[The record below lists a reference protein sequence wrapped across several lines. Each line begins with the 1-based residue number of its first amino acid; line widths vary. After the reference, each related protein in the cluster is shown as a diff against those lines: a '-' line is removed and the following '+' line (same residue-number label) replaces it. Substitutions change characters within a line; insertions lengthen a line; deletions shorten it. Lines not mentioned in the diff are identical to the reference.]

1 MVWDAANVGKA
12 EVHYDSS
19 ILASFHSISHL
30 PASSFSKVLD
40 EKWLEAAFSFRALA
54 KARQN
59 YEQSEALS
67 ALSRTQDVPS
77 GFAWEVYIDYRP
89 ETSC

>member
-12 EVHYDSS
+12 EVHYDSN

-40 EKWLEAAFSFRALA
+40 DKMIR
-54 KARQN
+54 
-59 YEQSEALS
+59 
-67 ALSRTQDVPS
+67 
-77 GFAWEVYIDYRP
+77 
-89 ETSC
+89 SCF